1 MNNQNDEVVAPVRNR
16 PMALATVMLSS
27 FIFGGLDNSSCCTA
41 TYAGAISTP
50 DQISWVITSTWCQ
63 QL

>member
-27 FIFGGLDNSSCCTA
+27 FLYSVDWTIVAVALPHMQGAFSIHLIKYLGL
-41 TYAGAISTP
+41 
-50 DQISWVITSTWCQ
+50 
-63 QL
+63 